1 MRSDINEIA
10 YQYFNDLLHEAKMK
24 VHDHSLYYG
33 YWFQLENGSWRN
45 RRNRKDNEL
54 NVRSEEEEE
63 PIHLFFPYIYIDIE
77 IYEYILTRLE
87 KI

>member
-1 MRSDINEIA
+1 MRSNINEIA
-10 YQYFNDLLHEAKMK
+10 YQYFNDLLQEARMK

-33 YWFQLENGSWRN
+33 YWFQLENGSE
-45 RRNRKDNEL
+45 EL
-54 NVRSEEEEE
+54 EKQQTKMKK
-63 PIHLFFPYIYIDIE
+63 LMAKIE

>member
-33 YWFQLENGSWRN
+33 YWFQLENGSE
-45 RRNRKDNEL
+45 EL
-54 NVRSEEEEE
+54 SKQQVKMKKL
-63 PIHLFFPYIYIDIE
+63 IAKIE

>member
-10 YQYFNDLLHEAKMK
+10 YQYFNDLLHEARMK

-33 YWFQLENGSWRN
+33 YWFQLENGSE
-45 RRNRKDNEL
+45 EL
-54 NVRSEEEEE
+54 GKQQVKMKK
-63 PIHLFFPYIYIDIE
+63 LMAKIE
-77 IYEYILTRLE
+77 IYEYILTKLE

>member
-10 YQYFNDLLHEAKMK
+10 YQYFNDLLHEVRMK

-33 YWFQLENGSWRN
+33 YWFQLENGSE
-45 RRNRKDNEL
+45 EL
-54 NVRSEEEEE
+54 GKQQVKMKKL
-63 PIHLFFPYIYIDIE
+63 IAKIE
-77 IYEYILTRLE
+77 IYEYILTKLE

>member
-1 MRSDINEIA
+1 
-10 YQYFNDLLHEAKMK
+10 MK

-33 YWFQLENGSWRN
+33 YWFQLENGSE
-45 RRNRKDNEL
+45 EL
-54 NVRSEEEEE
+54 NKQQVKMKK
-63 PIHLFFPYIYIDIE
+63 LMAKIE

>member
-1 MRSDINEIA
+1 MRSYINEIA

-33 YWFQLENGSWRN
+33 YWFQLENGSE
-45 RRNRKDNEL
+45 EL
-54 NVRSEEEEE
+54 SKQQVKMKK
-63 PIHLFFPYIYIDIE
+63 LMAKIE

>member
-10 YQYFNDLLHEAKMK
+10 YEYFSDLLHEARMK
-24 VHDHSLYYG
+24 IHDHSLYYG
-33 YWFQLENGSWRN
+33 YWFQLENGSE
-45 RRNRKDNEL
+45 EL
-54 NVRSEEEEE
+54 SKQQMKMKK
-63 PIHLFFPYIYIDIE
+63 LMAKIE

>member
-10 YQYFNDLLHEAKMK
+10 YQYFNDLLHEARMK
-24 VHDHSLYYG
+24 IHDHSLYYG
-33 YWFQLENGSWRN
+33 YWFQLENGSE
-45 RRNRKDNEL
+45 EL
-54 NVRSEEEEE
+54 SKQQKKMKK
-63 PIHLFFPYIYIDIE
+63 LMAKIE

>member
-1 MRSDINEIA
+1 MRSNINEIA
-10 YQYFNDLLHEAKMK
+10 YQYFNDLLHEARMK

-33 YWFQLENGSWRN
+33 YWFQLENGSE
-45 RRNRKDNEL
+45 EL
-54 NVRSEEEEE
+54 EKQQTKMKK
-63 PIHLFFPYIYIDIE
+63 LMAKIE

>member
-10 YQYFNDLLHEAKMK
+10 YQYFNDLLHEARMK
-24 VHDHSLYYG
+24 IHDHSLYYG
-33 YWFQLENGSWRN
+33 YWFQLENGSE
-45 RRNRKDNEL
+45 EL
-54 NVRSEEEEE
+54 EKQQTKMKK
-63 PIHLFFPYIYIDIE
+63 LTAKIE

>member
-1 MRSDINEIA
+1 
-10 YQYFNDLLHEAKMK
+10 MK

-33 YWFQLENGSWRN
+33 YWFQLENGSE
-45 RRNRKDNEL
+45 EL
-54 NVRSEEEEE
+54 EKQQTKMKK
-63 PIHLFFPYIYIDIE
+63 LMAKIE

>member
-33 YWFQLENGSWRN
+33 YWFQLENC
-45 RRNRKDNEL
+45 
-54 NVRSEEEEE
+54 SEE
-63 PIHLFFPYIYIDIE
+63 LSKQQVKMKKLMAKIE

>member
-33 YWFQLENGSWRN
+33 YWFQLENGSE
-45 RRNRKDNEL
+45 EL
-54 NVRSEEEEE
+54 SKQQVKMKK
-63 PIHLFFPYIYIDIE
+63 LMAKID

>member
-33 YWFQLENGSWRN
+33 YWFQLENGSE
-45 RRNRKDNEL
+45 EL
-54 NVRSEEEEE
+54 SKQQVKMKK
-63 PIHLFFPYIYIDIE
+63 LMAKIE

>member
-10 YQYFNDLLHEAKMK
+10 YQYFNALLHEAKMK

-33 YWFQLENGSWRN
+33 YWFQLENGSE
-45 RRNRKDNEL
+45 EL
-54 NVRSEEEEE
+54 GKQQVKMKK
-63 PIHLFFPYIYIDIE
+63 LMAKIE

>member
-10 YQYFNDLLHEAKMK
+10 YQYFNDLLHEARMK
-24 VHDHSLYYG
+24 IHDHSLYYG
-33 YWFQLENGSWRN
+33 YWFQLENGSE
-45 RRNRKDNEL
+45 EL
-54 NVRSEEEEE
+54 SKHQVK
-63 PIHLFFPYIYIDIE
+63 IKKLIAKIE

>member
-10 YQYFNDLLHEAKMK
+10 YQYFNDLLHEARMK

-33 YWFQLENGSWRN
+33 YWFQLENGSE
-45 RRNRKDNEL
+45 EL
-54 NVRSEEEEE
+54 EKQQTKMKK
-63 PIHLFFPYIYIDIE
+63 LMAKIE

>member
-1 MRSDINEIA
+1 MTSTVNTKELDNH
-10 YQYFNDLLHEAKMK
+10 FNDLLHEARMK

-33 YWFQLENGSWRN
+33 YWFQLENGSE
-45 RRNRKDNEL
+45 EL
-54 NVRSEEEEE
+54 EKQQTKMKK
-63 PIHLFFPYIYIDIE
+63 LMAKIE